1 MADNVFLLDT
11 DIVSLFG
18 RPSAPP
24 GLRPWL
30 LKVGIGRLAISYPT
44 ITELMRGAHLL
55 RQADPERAEMI
66 VAWVKRILGIHFPSP
81 KMSAQVAEVY
91 AHMTSVP
98 SLRSMWTVQRQQK
111 SNRMGH
117 DLMIAAVAITYRMP
131 IVTANV
137 QDFQKIHAYFR
148 LPGVYHPMAER
159 WYVEPMGPVTLPQLD
174 RSAAEPSHPLLPTI
188 GDDRMLKG
196 SVYDKTRFLHDSAKI
211 RSSKRPLSIYTARPR
226 VSAVDIR
233 HRN

>member
-1 MADNVFLLDT
+1 MAEDVLLLDT

-18 RPSAPP
+18 RTGAPP

-55 RQADPERAEMI
+55 RKSDPERSDRI
-66 VAWVKRILGIHFPSP
+66 TAWVKRILGTHFPAP
-81 KMSAQVAEVY
+81 EMSAQVAEIY
-91 AHMTSVP
+91 AHMTSIP
-98 SLRSMWTVQRQQK
+98 SLRDMWTVQRDQK
-111 SNRMGH
+111 SNRLGH
-117 DLMIAAVAITYRMP
+117 DLMIAAVAITHRLP

-137 QDFQKIHAYFR
+137 QDFRKINASFR

-159 WYVEPMGPVTLPQLD
+159 WYVDPTIPLTLPELD
-174 RSAAEPSHPLLPTI
+174 RSAAEPSHSLLPTI

-196 SVYDKTRFLHDSAKI
+196 FVYDKTRFSKI
-211 RSSKRPLSIYTARPR
+211 RSPRPGQPVYTSRPR

-233 HRN
+233 NRN